1 MRGSLK
7 KLAGAVSGDSSSSS
21 AGGGGGDAG
30 AEWLRA
36 LAGSAWLSHCAELLA
51 ASCLVA
57 DRLHCGAP
65 VLVHCSDGWDRTS
78 QIVATVQLLC
88 DPHFRTLRGFGDLV
102 EKDWCAFGHMFE
114 VRGGGLHV
122 ATSGGSGGGAKAS
135 SLSHDDPKA
144 EHETSPIFL
153 QWLEVVW
160 QLTAQFPAAFE
171 FGEALLL
178 FLADHVH
185 ARWCGT
191 LLYSRLT
198 SAFSFFY
205 LLTHSLFLYLLQ
217 QVRDLPP
224 RHRARAARRA
234 RDGARGRRVG
244 ASAAAARALPQPE
257 VRRARRA
264 RWWWGWGWW
273 QQQLQQQQ
281 QQQQQQQ
288 RRGGGGAGADG
299 GQGSGC
305 RRRR

>member
-122 ATSGGSGGGAKAS
+122 ATSGGSGGGTKAS

-185 ARWCGT
+185 ALAVSVNVR
-191 LLYSRLT
+191 
-198 SAFSFFY
+198 F
-205 LLTHSLFLYLLQ
+205 HSVSQLAPLVGQSLVVNQ
-217 QVRDLPP
+217 
-224 RHRARAARRA
+224 
-234 RDGARGRRVG
+234 GRRRIG
-244 ASAAAARALPQPE
+244 FRI
-257 VRRARRA
+257 
-264 RWWWGWGWW
+264 
-273 QQQLQQQQ
+273 
-281 QQQQQQQ
+281 
-288 RRGGGGAGADG
+288 
-299 GQGSGC
+299 GC
-305 RRRR
+305 RVGCLIILKSQYGL